1 MLGDRALIFCDDQIV
16 LSLCRHRFCKE
27 HDRTSDYPTEEGA
40 TTIPVTYPTAAP
52 IEHALLLAVD
62 WRSPLRGAEITET
75 GVRKPLWSIADA
87 LEELARLA
95 ETAGIEVVGAV
106 TQKLSRPE
114 AGTYVG
120 KGKLD
125 EIRALKDDLGYDL
138 VIADEELTP
147 GQQRGLEEALGV
159 KVLDRTALI
168 LDIFAQRAQTREGR
182 LQVEVA
188 LLEYRLP
195 RMTRMWTHLSRQTG
209 GSGSGGGGGAAGT
222 GGGVG
227 LRGPGETQ
235 IEIDRRRARDRI
247 TTLKNDLR
255 KIHDQRELYRERRR
269 GHEIPIVA
277 IVGYTNAGKST
288 LLNALTA
295 ADKLAEDKL
304 FATLDPTT
312 RRVRLPSGREILLTD
327 TVGFINN
334 LPTTLVAAFRSTL
347 EEINEAD
354 VVLHVLDISHPN
366 ATEQAQATEQVL
378 TELGAHD
385 TPTIMVLNKIDQLAE
400 GVVPAELAEALAL
413 PADVV
418 PISAQ
423 EQQGLPALLAAI
435 EQQLDRELVP
445 VTVTVPYAQTALV
458 DLFRREGRVDDLAYH
473 EAGTTIRGQLP
484 PRLLARFKPY
494 LHGDLPVTQPLSA

>member
-1 MLGDRALIFCDDQIV
+1 M
-16 LSLCRHRFCKE
+16 
-27 HDRTSDYPTEEGA
+27 
-40 TTIPVTYPTAAP
+40 YPTAAP
-52 IEHALLLAVD
+52 LEHALLIAVD
-62 WRSPLRGAEITET
+62 WRSPMRGAERAEN
-75 GVRKPLWSIADA
+75 GAKKPLWSIEDA

-106 TQKLSRPE
+106 TQKMSRPE
-114 AGTYVG
+114 PGTYVG
-120 KGKLD
+120 KGKLA
-125 EIRALKDDLGYDL
+125 EIKAMKDDLGYDL
-138 VIADEELTP
+138 IIADEELTP

-247 TTLKNDLR
+247 AMLKGDLQ
-255 KIHDQRELYRERRR
+255 KVHEQRELYRDRRR
-269 GHEIPIVA
+269 GHEVPIVA

-288 LLNALTA
+288 LLNTLTDA
-295 ADKLAEDKL
+295 GKLAEDKL

-312 RRVRLPSGREILLTD
+312 RRVRLPSGREILVTD

-347 EEINEAD
+347 EEIGEAD
-354 VVLHVLDISHPN
+354 IILHVLDITHPN
-366 ATEQAQATEQVL
+366 AAEQAQATKQVL
-378 TELGAHD
+378 DDLGVGD
-385 TPTIMVLNKIDQLAE
+385 KPTITALNKIDRFDE
-400 GVVPAELAEALAL
+400 GVVPGELARDLDL
-413 PADVV
+413 PDDVV
-418 PISAQ
+418 PISAENRIGFDGLL
-423 EQQGLPALLAAI
+423 EQI
-435 EQQLDRELVP
+435 EHLLDRELVP
-445 VTVTVPYAQTALV
+445 VAATIPYAKNVLV
-458 DLFRREGRVDDLAYH
+458 DLFRREGRVEGLAYNEH
-473 EAGTTIRGQLP
+473 GTAISGQLP
-484 PRLLARFKPY
+484 PRLLARFRPY
-494 LHGDLPVTQPLSA
+494 ITAKGVQPEAASV

>member
-1 MLGDRALIFCDDQIV
+1 M
-16 LSLCRHRFCKE
+16 
-27 HDRTSDYPTEEGA
+27 
-40 TTIPVTYPTAAP
+40 YPTAAP
-52 IEHALLLAVD
+52 IEHALLIAVD
-62 WRSPLRGAEITET
+62 WRSPMRGAETTET
-75 GVRKPLWSIADA
+75 GAKKPLWSMADA

-95 ETAGIEVVGAV
+95 ETAGIEVVGSV

-114 AGTYVG
+114 PGTYVG
-120 KGKLD
+120 KGKLA
-125 EIRALKDDLGYDL
+125 EIKALKDDLEYDL

-235 IEIDRRRARDRI
+235 IEIDRRRARDRMAM
-247 TTLKNDLR
+247 LKDDLK
-255 KIHDQRELYRERRR
+255 KIHGQRELYRERRR
-269 GHEIPIVA
+269 GHEVPIVA

-288 LLNALTA
+288 LLNALTN

-312 RRVRLPSGREILLTD
+312 RRVRLPSGREILVTD

-354 VVLHVLDISHPN
+354 IILHVLDISHPN
-366 ATEQAQATEQVL
+366 AAEQAQATEQVL
-378 TELGAHD
+378 TDLGIQD
-385 TPTIMVLNKIDQLAE
+385 TPILTALNKIDQFADAIVPSELA
-400 GVVPAELAEALAL
+400 AELGL
-413 PADVV
+413 PDDVV
-418 PISAQ
+418 PISAEAQ
-423 EQQGLPALLAAI
+423 LGLADLLSRIEAI
-435 EQQLDRELVP
+435 LDQDLVP
-445 VTVTVPYAQTALV
+445 VAVTVPYAQNALV
-458 DLFRREGRVDDLAYH
+458 DLFRREGRIGELAYN
-473 EAGTTIRGQLP
+473 EAGTTIHGQLP
-484 PRLLARFKPY
+484 PRLLVRFRPY
-494 LHGDLPVTQPLSA
+494 LTAEFRQAEPATA

>member
-1 MLGDRALIFCDDQIV
+1 M
-16 LSLCRHRFCKE
+16 
-27 HDRTSDYPTEEGA
+27 YPTS
-40 TTIPVTYPTAAP
+40 AP
-52 IEHALLLAVD
+52 IEHALLIAVD
-62 WRSPLRGAEITET
+62 WRSPARGADRAES
-75 GVRKPLWSIADA
+75 GAKKPLWSIEDA

-106 TQKLSRPE
+106 TQKMSRPE
-114 AGTYVG
+114 PGSYVG
-120 KGKLD
+120 RGKLA
-125 EIRALKDDLGYDL
+125 EIRELKDDLGYDL

-147 GQQRGLEEALGV
+147 NQQRGLEEALGV

-247 TTLKNDLR
+247 ATLKTDLR
-255 KIHDQRELYRERRR
+255 KVHDQRELYRERRR
-269 GHEIPIVA
+269 GHEVPIVA

-288 LLNALTA
+288 LLNALTD

-312 RRVRLPSGREILLTD
+312 RRVRLPSGRDILVTD

-354 VVLHVLDISHPN
+354 IVLHVLDITHAN
-366 ATEQAQATEQVL
+366 AAEQSQATLQIL
-378 TELGAHD
+378 DELGVSD
-385 TPTIMVLNKIDQLAE
+385 RPTITALNKIDLFDD
-400 GVVPAELAEALAL
+400 GVVPAELAQDLEL
-413 PADVV
+413 PEDFL
-418 PISAQ
+418 PISA
-423 EQQGLPALLAAI
+423 ETRVGFDALLARI
-435 EQQLDRELVP
+435 ELILDRELVP
-445 VTVTVPYAQTALV
+445 VSVTVPYAQNALV
-458 DLFRREGRVDDLAYH
+458 DLFRREGRVEGVDYN
-473 EAGTTIRGQLP
+473 EYGTAISGQLP
-484 PRLLARFKPY
+484 PRLLARFRPY
-494 LHGDLPVTQPLSA
+494 VTAKSQQPRALLEPA

>member
-1 MLGDRALIFCDDQIV
+1 M
-16 LSLCRHRFCKE
+16 
-27 HDRTSDYPTEEGA
+27 YPTS
-40 TTIPVTYPTAAP
+40 AP
-52 IEHALLLAVD
+52 IEHALLIAVD
-62 WRSPLRGAEITET
+62 WRSPARGADRAES
-75 GVRKPLWSIADA
+75 GAKKPLWSIEDA

-106 TQKLSRPE
+106 TQKMSRPE
-114 AGTYVG
+114 PGSYVG
-120 KGKLD
+120 RGKLA
-125 EIRALKDDLGYDL
+125 EIRELKDDLGYDL

-147 GQQRGLEEALGV
+147 NQQRGLEEALGV

-247 TTLKNDLR
+247 ATLKTDLR
-255 KIHDQRELYRERRR
+255 KVHDQRELYRERRR
-269 GHEIPIVA
+269 GHEVPIVA

-288 LLNALTA
+288 LLNALTD

-312 RRVRLPSGREILLTD
+312 RRVRLPSGRDILVTD

-354 VVLHVLDISHPN
+354 IVLHVLDITHAN
-366 ATEQAQATEQVL
+366 AAEQSQATLQIL
-378 TELGAHD
+378 DELGVSD
-385 TPTIMVLNKIDQLAE
+385 RPTITALNKIDLFDD
-400 GVVPAELAEALAL
+400 GVVPAELAQDLEL
-413 PADVV
+413 PEDFL
-418 PISAQ
+418 PISA
-423 EQQGLPALLAAI
+423 ETRVGFDANWCRCPSPSPTPRMPWSIFSGARGASKGWTTTNTAPRSAANS
-435 EQQLDRELVP
+435 
-445 VTVTVPYAQTALV
+445 
-458 DLFRREGRVDDLAYH
+458 RRACWH
-473 EAGTTIRGQLP
+473 A
-484 PRLLARFKPY
+484 
-494 LHGDLPVTQPLSA
+494 SAPT

>member
-1 MLGDRALIFCDDQIV
+1 MH
-16 LSLCRHRFCKE
+16 S
-27 HDRTSDYPTEEGA
+27 TS
-40 TTIPVTYPTAAP
+40 AP

-62 WRSPLRGAEITET
+62 WRSPARGADRAES
-75 GVRKPLWSIADA
+75 GAKKPLWSIEDA

-106 TQKLSRPE
+106 TQKLARPE
-114 AGTYVG
+114 PGSYVG
-120 KGKLD
+120 KGKLL
-125 EIRALKDDLGYDL
+125 EIKELKDDLGYDL

-235 IEIDRRRARDRI
+235 IETDRRRARDRI
-247 TTLKNDLR
+247 AMLKGDLR
-255 KIHDQRELYRERRR
+255 KVHDQRELYRERRR
-269 GHEIPIVA
+269 GHEVPIVA

-288 LLNALTA
+288 LLNALTD

-312 RRVRLPSGREILLTD
+312 RRVRLPSGRDILVTD

-334 LPTTLVAAFRSTL
+334 LPTTLVAAFRATL

-354 VVLHVLDISHPN
+354 IVLHILDITHPN
-366 ATEQAQATEQVL
+366 AAEQSQATLQVL
-378 TELGAHD
+378 EELGAHD
-385 TPTIMVLNKIDQLAE
+385 KPMITALNKIDLFDG
-400 GVVPAELAEALAL
+400 GVIPDELARELEL
-413 PADVV
+413 PEDYV
-418 PISAQ
+418 PISA
-423 EQQGLPALLAAI
+423 ETGSGFDALLGRI
-435 EQQLDRELVP
+435 EQVLDRELVP
-445 VTVTVPYAQTALV
+445 VSVNVPYAKNALV
-458 DLFRREGRVDDLAYH
+458 DLFRREGRVEGLDYN
-473 EAGTTIRGQLP
+473 EYGTAISGQLP
-484 PRLLARFKPY
+484 PRLLARFRPY
-494 LHGDLPVTQPLSA
+494 ITAKSQQSHAALA

>member
-1 MLGDRALIFCDDQIV
+1 M
-16 LSLCRHRFCKE
+16 
-27 HDRTSDYPTEEGA
+27 YPTS
-40 TTIPVTYPTAAP
+40 AP
-52 IEHALLLAVD
+52 IEHALLIAVD
-62 WRSPLRGAEITET
+62 WRSPARGADRAES
-75 GVRKPLWSIADA
+75 GAKRPLWSIEDA

-106 TQKLSRPE
+106 TQKMSRPE
-114 AGTYVG
+114 PGSYVG
-120 KGKLD
+120 RGKLT
-125 EIRALKDDLGYDL
+125 EIRELKDDLGYDL

-147 GQQRGLEEALGV
+147 NQQRGLEEALGV

-247 TTLKNDLR
+247 ATLKTDLR
-255 KIHDQRELYRERRR
+255 KVHDQRELYRERRR
-269 GHEIPIVA
+269 GHEVPIVA

-288 LLNALTA
+288 LLNALTD

-312 RRVRLPSGREILLTD
+312 RRVRLPSGRDILVTD

-354 VVLHVLDISHPN
+354 IVLHVLDITHAN
-366 ATEQAQATEQVL
+366 AAEQSQATLQVL
-378 TELGAHD
+378 DELGVSD
-385 TPTIMVLNKIDQLAE
+385 RPTITALNKIDLFDD
-400 GVVPAELAEALAL
+400 GVVPAELAKDLEL
-413 PADVV
+413 PDDFL
-418 PISAQ
+418 PISAETQ
-423 EQQGLPALLAAI
+423 VGFDALLARI
-435 EQQLDRELVP
+435 ELILDRELVP
-445 VTVTVPYAQTALV
+445 VSVSVPYAQNALV
-458 DLFRREGRVDDLAYH
+458 DLFRREGRVEGVDYN
-473 EAGTTIRGQLP
+473 EYGTAISGQLP
-484 PRLLARFKPY
+484 PRLLARFRPY
-494 LHGDLPVTQPLSA
+494 ITAKSKHPQALLEPA

>member
-1 MLGDRALIFCDDQIV
+1 M
-16 LSLCRHRFCKE
+16 
-27 HDRTSDYPTEEGA
+27 YPTS
-40 TTIPVTYPTAAP
+40 AP
-52 IEHALLLAVD
+52 IEHALLIAVD
-62 WRSPLRGAEITET
+62 WRSPARGADRAES
-75 GVRKPLWSIADA
+75 GAKKPLWSIEDA

-106 TQKLSRPE
+106 TQKMSRPE
-114 AGTYVG
+114 PGSYVG
-120 KGKLD
+120 RGKLA
-125 EIRALKDDLGYDL
+125 EIRELKDDLGYDL

-147 GQQRGLEEALGV
+147 NQQRGLEEALGV

-247 TTLKNDLR
+247 ATLKTDLR
-255 KIHDQRELYRERRR
+255 KVHDQRELYRERRR
-269 GHEIPIVA
+269 GHEVPIVA

-288 LLNALTA
+288 LLNALTD

-312 RRVRLPSGREILLTD
+312 RRVRLPSGRDILVTD

-354 VVLHVLDISHPN
+354 IVLHVLDITHAN
-366 ATEQAQATEQVL
+366 AAEQSQATLQIL
-378 TELGAHD
+378 DELGVSD
-385 TPTIMVLNKIDQLAE
+385 RPTITALNKIDLFDD
-400 GVVPAELAEALAL
+400 GVVPAELAQDLEL
-413 PADVV
+413 PDDFL
-418 PISAQ
+418 PISA
-423 EQQGLPALLAAI
+423 ETRVGFDALLARI
-435 EQQLDRELVP
+435 ELILDRELVP
-445 VTVTVPYAQTALV
+445 VSVTVPYAQNALV
-458 DLFRREGRVDDLAYH
+458 DLFRREGRVEGVDYN
-473 EAGTTIRGQLP
+473 EYGTAISGQLP
-484 PRLLARFKPY
+484 PRLLARFRPY
-494 LHGDLPVTQPLSA
+494 VTAKSQQPRALLEPA

>member
-1 MLGDRALIFCDDQIV
+1 M
-16 LSLCRHRFCKE
+16 
-27 HDRTSDYPTEEGA
+27 YPTS
-40 TTIPVTYPTAAP
+40 AP

-62 WRSPLRGAEITET
+62 WRSPARGADRAES
-75 GVRKPLWSIADA
+75 GAKKPLWSIEDA

-106 TQKLSRPE
+106 TQKMSRPE
-114 AGTYVG
+114 PGSYVG
-120 KGKLD
+120 RGKLA
-125 EIRALKDDLGYDL
+125 EIRELKDDLGYDL

-147 GQQRGLEEALGV
+147 NQQRGLEEALGV

-247 TTLKNDLR
+247 AMLKSDLR
-255 KIHDQRELYRERRR
+255 KVHDQRELYRERRR
-269 GHEIPIVA
+269 GHEVPIVA

-288 LLNALTA
+288 LLNALTD

-312 RRVRLPSGREILLTD
+312 RRVRLPSGREILVTD

-354 VVLHVLDISHPN
+354 IVLHVLDITHAN
-366 ATEQAQATEQVL
+366 AAEQSQATWQVL
-378 TELGAHD
+378 DELGVSD
-385 TPTIMVLNKIDQLAE
+385 RPTITALNKIDLFDD
-400 GVVPAELAEALAL
+400 GVVPAELAQDLEL
-413 PADVV
+413 PDDFV
-418 PISAQ
+418 PISA
-423 EQQGLPALLAAI
+423 ETRVGFDALLARI
-435 EQQLDRELVP
+435 EQILDRELVS
-445 VTVTVPYAQTALV
+445 VSVTVPYAQNALV
-458 DLFRREGRVDDLAYH
+458 DLFRREGRVEGVEYN
-473 EAGTTIRGQLP
+473 EYGTAISGQLP
-484 PRLLARFKPY
+484 PRLLARFRPY
-494 LHGDLPVTQPLSA
+494 VTAKSQQPRALLELA

>member
-1 MLGDRALIFCDDQIV
+1 MAQQEDTPTT
-16 LSLCRHRFCKE
+16 KE
-27 HDRTSDYPTEEGA
+27 LYSTKS
-40 TTIPVTYPTAAP
+40 P

-62 WRSPLRGAEITET
+62 WRSPARGAERTEE
-75 GVRKPLWSIADA
+75 GKRRPLWSIEDS

-95 ETAGIEVVGAV
+95 ETDGIEVVGAI
-106 TQKLSRPE
+106 TQKMSRPTS
-114 AGTYVG
+114 ASYVG
-120 KGKLD
+120 KGKLA
-125 EIRALKDDLGYDL
+125 EIKDLKDDLGYDL

-147 GQQRGLEEALGV
+147 GQQRGIEEALGV

-235 IEIDRRRARDRI
+235 IEIDRRSARDRMAM
-247 TTLKNDLR
+247 LKEDLG
-255 KIHDQRELYRERRR
+255 KIHGQRELYRSRRR
-269 GHEIPIVA
+269 EHEVPVVA

-288 LLNALTA
+288 LLNALSDAET
-295 ADKLAEDKL
+295 LAEDKL

-312 RRVRLPSGREILLTD
+312 RRVRLPSGRAMLMTD

-334 LPTTLVAAFRSTL
+334 LPTALVAAFRSTL

-354 VVLHVLDISHPN
+354 IVLHVLDITHPN
-366 ATEQAQATEQVL
+366 AAEQAQTTKEVL
-378 TELGAHD
+378 ADLGAAD
-385 TPTIMVLNKIDQLAE
+385 KPTIVALNKIDLLADGIVAADLARE
-400 GVVPAELAEALAL
+400 LDLPDDWLPVAAETGLGMAELLARIEA
-413 PADVV
+413 
-418 PISAQ
+418 I
-423 EQQGLPALLAAI
+423 
-435 EQQLDRELVP
+435 LDRELV
-445 VTVTVPYAQTALV
+445 TVTVAVPYAKSALV
-458 DLFRREGRVDDLAYH
+458 DLFRREGRVEDVAYDEH
-473 EAGTTIRGQLP
+473 GTAICGQLP
-484 PRLLARFKPY
+484 PRLLERFRPY
-494 LHGDLPVTQPLSA
+494 VTSKDDVPHAAAI

>member
-1 MLGDRALIFCDDQIV
+1 MKR
-16 LSLCRHRFCKE
+16 
-27 HDRTSDYPTEEGA
+27 
-40 TTIPVTYPTAAP
+40 
-52 IEHALLLAVD
+52 
-62 WRSPLRGAEITET
+62 
-75 GVRKPLWSIADA
+75 PLWSIEDS

-95 ETAGIEVVGAV
+95 ETDGVEVVGAI

-114 AGTYVG
+114 PGTYVG
-120 KGKLD
+120 KGKLA
-125 EIRALKDDLGYDL
+125 EIKELKDDLGYDV

-235 IEIDRRRARDRI
+235 IEIDRRRARDRMAM
-247 TTLKNDLR
+247 LKDDLS
-255 KIHDQRELYRERRR
+255 KIHGQRELYRARRR
-269 GHEIPIVA
+269 GHEVPIVA

-288 LLNALTA
+288 LLNALSDA
-295 ADKLAEDKL
+295 EAFAEDKL

-312 RRVRLPSGREILLTD
+312 RRVRLPSGREMLVTD

-334 LPTTLVAAFRSTL
+334 LPTSLVAAFRSTL

-354 VVLHVLDISHPN
+354 IVLHVLDITHPN
-366 ATEQAQATEQVL
+366 AAEQAQTTKEVL
-378 TELGAHD
+378 AELGAAD
-385 TPTIMVLNKIDQLAE
+385 KPTIVALNKIDLLAE
-400 GVVPAELAEALAL
+400 GVVPADLACELNLPSDWLPVSAEAHL
-413 PADVV
+413 
-418 PISAQ
+418 
-423 EQQGLPALLAAI
+423 GLDDLLARIEAI
-435 EQQLDRELVP
+435 LDRDLIP
-445 VTVTVPYAQTALV
+445 VTVAVPYAKNALV
-458 DLFRREGRVDDLAYH
+458 DLFRREGRVEGLEYDEH
-473 EAGTTIRGQLP
+473 GTAICGQLP
-484 PRLLARFKPY
+484 PRLLDRFRPY
-494 LHGDLPVTQPLSA
+494 VTSNIEAPQATPA

>member
-1 MLGDRALIFCDDQIV
+1 M
-16 LSLCRHRFCKE
+16 
-27 HDRTSDYPTEEGA
+27 YPTS
-40 TTIPVTYPTAAP
+40 AP
-52 IEHALLLAVD
+52 IEHALLIAVD
-62 WRSPLRGAEITET
+62 WRSPARGADRAES
-75 GVRKPLWSIADA
+75 GAKKPLWSIEDA

-106 TQKLSRPE
+106 TQKMSRPE
-114 AGTYVG
+114 PGSYVG
-120 KGKLD
+120 RGKLA
-125 EIRALKDDLGYDL
+125 EIRDLKDDLGYDL

-147 GQQRGLEEALGV
+147 NQQRGLEEALGV

-247 TTLKNDLR
+247 AMLKTDLR
-255 KIHDQRELYRERRR
+255 KVHDQRELYRERRR
-269 GHEIPIVA
+269 GHEVPIVA

-288 LLNALTA
+288 LLNALTD

-312 RRVRLPSGREILLTD
+312 RRVRLPSGRDILVTD

-354 VVLHVLDISHPN
+354 IVLHVLDITHAN
-366 ATEQAQATEQVL
+366 AAEQSQATLQVL
-378 TELGAHD
+378 EELGVSD
-385 TPTIMVLNKIDQLAE
+385 RPTITALNKIDLFDD
-400 GVVPAELAEALAL
+400 GVVPAELAQDLEL
-413 PADVV
+413 PDDFV
-418 PISAQ
+418 PISA
-423 EQQGLPALLAAI
+423 ETRVGFDALLARI
-435 EQQLDRELVP
+435 EQILDRELVP
-445 VTVTVPYAQTALV
+445 VSVTVPYAKNALV
-458 DLFRREGRVDDLAYH
+458 DLFRREGRVEEVDYN
-473 EAGTTIRGQLP
+473 EYGTAISGQLP
-484 PRLLARFKPY
+484 PRLLARFRPY
-494 LHGDLPVTQPLSA
+494 ITAKSQQPRALLEPA

>member
-1 MLGDRALIFCDDQIV
+1 MYP
-16 LSLCRHRFCKE
+16 
-27 HDRTSDYPTEEGA
+27 TSD
-40 TTIPVTYPTAAP
+40 P
-52 IEHALLLAVD
+52 IEHALLIAVD
-62 WRSPLRGAEITET
+62 WRSPARGADRAES
-75 GVRKPLWSIADA
+75 GAKKPLWSIEDA

-106 TQKLSRPE
+106 TQKMSRPE
-114 AGTYVG
+114 PGSYVG
-120 KGKLD
+120 RGKLT
-125 EIRALKDDLGYDL
+125 EIRDLKDDLGYDL

-147 GQQRGLEEALGV
+147 NQQRGLEEALGV

-247 TTLKNDLR
+247 AMLKTDLR
-255 KIHDQRELYRERRR
+255 KVHDQRELYRERRR
-269 GHEIPIVA
+269 GHEVPIVA

-288 LLNALTA
+288 LLNALTD

-312 RRVRLPSGREILLTD
+312 RRVRLPSGRDILVTD

-347 EEINEAD
+347 EEIGEAD
-354 VVLHVLDISHPN
+354 IVLHVLDITHTN
-366 ATEQAQATEQVL
+366 AAEQSQATLQVL
-378 TELGAHD
+378 DELGVSD
-385 TPTIMVLNKIDQLAE
+385 RPTITALNKIDLFDD
-400 GVVPAELAEALAL
+400 GVVPAELAHDLEL
-413 PADVV
+413 PDDFI
-418 PISAQ
+418 PISAETQ
-423 EQQGLPALLAAI
+423 VGFDALLARI
-435 EQQLDRELVP
+435 ELILDRELVP
-445 VTVTVPYAQTALV
+445 VSVSVPYAQNALV
-458 DLFRREGRVDDLAYH
+458 DLFRREGRVEGVDYN
-473 EAGTTIRGQLP
+473 EYGTAISGQLP
-484 PRLLARFKPY
+484 PRLLARFRPY
-494 LHGDLPVTQPLSA
+494 ITAKSQQPQALLEPA

>member
-1 MLGDRALIFCDDQIV
+1 MAQQEDSFTP
-16 LSLCRHRFCKE
+16 KE
-27 HDRTSDYPTEEGA
+27 LYSTKS
-40 TTIPVTYPTAAP
+40 P

-62 WRSPLRGAEITET
+62 WRSPARGAEPTEE
-75 GVRKPLWSIADA
+75 GKRRPLWSIEDS

-95 ETAGIEVVGAV
+95 ETDGIEVVGAI
-106 TQKLSRPE
+106 TQKLSRPTP
-114 AGTYVG
+114 GTYVG
-120 KGKLD
+120 KGKLA
-125 EIRALKDDLGYDL
+125 EIKELKDDLGYDL

-147 GQQRGLEEALGV
+147 GQQRGIEEALGV

-235 IEIDRRRARDRI
+235 IEIDRRSARDRMAM
-247 TTLKNDLR
+247 LKEDLG
-255 KIHDQRELYRERRR
+255 KIHGQRELYRSRRR
-269 GHEIPIVA
+269 DHAVPVVA

-288 LLNALTA
+288 LLNALSDAGT
-295 ADKLAEDKL
+295 LAEDKL

-312 RRVRLPSGREILLTD
+312 RRVRLPSGRDMLMTD

-334 LPTTLVAAFRSTL
+334 LPTALVAAFRSTL

-354 VVLHVLDISHPN
+354 IVLHVLDITHPN
-366 ATEQAQATEQVL
+366 AAEQAQTTKEVL
-378 TELGAHD
+378 AQLGAAD
-385 TPTIMVLNKIDQLAE
+385 KPTIVALNKIDLLDAGIVAADLARDLDLPDDWLPVSAE
-400 GVVPAELAEALAL
+400 TGLGMAELLARVEA
-413 PADVV
+413 
-418 PISAQ
+418 I
-423 EQQGLPALLAAI
+423 
-435 EQQLDRELVP
+435 LDRAL
-445 VTVTVPYAQTALV
+445 VTVTVAVPYAKNALV
-458 DLFRREGRVDDLAYH
+458 DLFRREGRVENVAYDEH
-473 EAGTTIRGQLP
+473 GTAICGQLP
-484 PRLLARFKPY
+484 PRLLERFRPY
-494 LHGDLPVTQPLSA
+494 VTSKDDVPHAAAI

>member
-1 MLGDRALIFCDDQIV
+1 M
-16 LSLCRHRFCKE
+16 
-27 HDRTSDYPTEEGA
+27 YPTS
-40 TTIPVTYPTAAP
+40 AP
-52 IEHALLLAVD
+52 IEHALLIAVD
-62 WRSPLRGAEITET
+62 WRSPARGADRAES
-75 GVRKPLWSIADA
+75 GAKKPLWSIEDA

-106 TQKLSRPE
+106 TQKMSRPE
-114 AGTYVG
+114 PGSYVG
-120 KGKLD
+120 RGKLA
-125 EIRALKDDLGYDL
+125 EIRELKDGLGYDL

-147 GQQRGLEEALGV
+147 NQQRGLEEALGV

-247 TTLKNDLR
+247 ATLKTDLR
-255 KIHDQRELYRERRR
+255 KVHDQRELYRERRR
-269 GHEIPIVA
+269 GHEVPIVA

-288 LLNALTA
+288 LLNALTD

-312 RRVRLPSGREILLTD
+312 RRVRLPSGRDILVTD

-354 VVLHVLDISHPN
+354 IVLHVLDITHAN
-366 ATEQAQATEQVL
+366 AAEQSQATLQVL
-378 TELGAHD
+378 EELGVSD
-385 TPTIMVLNKIDQLAE
+385 RPTITALNKIDLFDD
-400 GVVPAELAEALAL
+400 GVVPAELAQDLEL
-413 PADVV
+413 PADFL
-418 PISAQ
+418 PISAETQ
-423 EQQGLPALLAAI
+423 VGFDALLARI
-435 EQQLDRELVP
+435 ELILDRELVP
-445 VTVTVPYAQTALV
+445 VSVSVPYAQNALV
-458 DLFRREGRVDDLAYH
+458 DLFRREGRVEGVDYN
-473 EAGTTIRGQLP
+473 EYGTAISGQLP
-484 PRLLARFKPY
+484 PRLLARFRPY
-494 LHGDLPVTQPLSA
+494 ITAKSQQPQALLEPA